1 MDQIGLNVLNA
12 RCLETGIL
20 SRDNPP
26 IDLAQCLRSWNR
38 HKKFWSQSPEFLW
51 ICDSKKWE
59 TNLEHTE
66 SRIHKRVST
75 CQSTLICQLS
85 LTQIFTGLP
94 WELPEAA
101 GSQEAGHGEVRHGR
115 WRCFECCGSEGPVS
129 SSLVLSW
136 ALDPGNGQTLA
147 ALGAR
152 PLTSQ
157 PGEGG
162 VSGCAWRGEAGLGEN
177 WRPQPTQGQRQERAV
192 KWIST
197 K

>member
-1 MDQIGLNVLNA
+1 MRNQFGVHRIKDPQESIH
-12 RCLETGIL
+12 L
-20 SRDNPP
+20 SEHF
-26 IDLAQCLRSWNR
+26 DLS
-38 HKKFWSQSPEFLW
+38 
-51 ICDSKKWE
+51 
-59 TNLEHTE
+59 
-66 SRIHKRVST
+66 
-75 CQSTLICQLS
+75 QLS

-101 GSQEAGHGEVRHGR
+101 GSQEAGHREVRHGR

-197 K
+197 KQRASLSVQSLWLSKF